1 MQKTPLA
8 NLVFID
14 IETVPSVS
22 SYGELSQTEQ
32 TLWSHKVRF
41 TRWSEVEPETS
52 FEERGG
58 IYAEFGKVVCI
69 SIGFFYYDDS
79 GLRFRVKSFFDDNEV
94 ELLKSFSALMN
105 EHFNSIIDY
114 VLCGHNIREFDVP
127 YLCRRMLI
135 NGLAIP
141 TLLDLSGLKPWQIP
155 HLDTMQFWKFGDYK
169 NFTSLEH
176 LAHLL
181 KIPSPKSD
189 ISGKDVARVYWE
201 EKDLE
206 RIQRY
211 CQQDVITIAQLIL
224 KFRGKPLLSDKQIE
238 KV

>member
-1 MQKTPLA
+1 MQKTALA

-14 IETVPSVS
+14 IETVPSVPVF
-22 SYGELSQTEQ
+22 GELSQTEQ
-32 TLWSHKVRF
+32 NLWSHKVRF
-41 TRWSEVEPETS
+41 TRWSDVEPEVS
-52 FEERGG
+52 FGERAG

-69 SIGFFYYDDS
+69 SVGFFYYS
-79 GLRFRVKSFFDDNEV
+79 EEGLRFRVKSFYDENEIS
-94 ELLKSFSALMN
+94 LLKSFSALMT
-105 EHFNSIIDY
+105 EHYNNTIDF

-135 NGLAIP
+135 NGLPIP
-141 TLLDLSGLKPWQIP
+141 ALLDLSGLKPWQIP

-189 ISGKDVARVYWE
+189 MSGKDVARVYWE
-201 EKDLE
+201 DKNLE
-206 RIQRY
+206 RIRKY
-211 CQQDVITIAQLIL
+211 CEQDVVTIAQLIL
-224 KFRGKPLLSDKQIE
+224 KFRGKELLPPDAVE
-238 KV
+238 VV

>member
-1 MQKTPLA
+1 MQKTALA

-22 SYGELSQTEQ
+22 HYGELSPTEQ
-32 TLWSHKVRF
+32 NLWSHKVRF
-41 TRWSEVEPETS
+41 TRWADKEPEDS
-52 FEERGG
+52 FGERAG
-58 IYAEFGKVVCI
+58 IYAEFGKVICI
-69 SIGFFYYDDS
+69 SVGFFYYS
-79 GLRFRVKSFFDDNEV
+79 EAGLRFRVKSFYDDDEV
-94 ELLKSFSALMN
+94 ALLKSFSALMD
-105 EHFNSIIDY
+105 EHYGNTIDY

-135 NGLAIP
+135 NGLPIP
-141 TLLDLSGLKPWQIP
+141 KLLDLSGLKPWQIP

-176 LAHLL
+176 LAFLL

-189 ISGKDVARVYWE
+189 ISGKDVARVYWK

-206 RIQRY
+206 RIQQY
-211 CQQDVITIAQLIL
+211 CQRDVVTIAQLIL
-224 KFRGKPLLSDKQIE
+224 KFRGKPLLKDDDVEMI
-238 KV
+238 

>member
-1 MQKTPLA
+1 MQTTALPK
-8 NLVFID
+8 LVFID

-22 SYGELSQTEQ
+22 SYGDLSPTDKS
-32 TLWSHKVRF
+32 LWAHKVRF
-41 TRWSEVEPETS
+41 TRYSEMDPVIS
-52 FEERGG
+52 FAERGG
-58 IYAEFGKVVCI
+58 VYAEFGKIVCI
-69 SIGFFYYDDS
+69 SIGFFYYS
-79 GLRFRVKSFFDDNEV
+79 EAGLRFRTKSFYDDDEV
-94 ELLKSFSALMN
+94 RLLKDFSSLMN
-105 EHFNSIIDY
+105 SHYNNTIDF

-127 YLCRRMLI
+127 FLCRRMLI
-135 NGLAIP
+135 NGLPIP

-201 EKDLE
+201 EKNLE

-211 CQQDVITIAQLIL
+211 CRKDVLTIAQLIL
-224 KFRGKPLLSDKQIE
+224 KFRGQPLLADEQVE
-238 KV
+238 NV